1 MATKKLLVSIADDA
15 LADFAAV
22 VRECERAGLHVA
34 ETMDTIGV
42 ITGTIDAAKLDGLRR
57 VRGVRDVED
66 AGTATIAPPE
76 SDVQ

>member
-1 MATKKLLVSIADDA
+1 MATKKLLVSVADDA

-22 VRECERAGLHVA
+22 VRDCERAGLAVE

-42 ITGTIDAAKLDGLRR
+42 ITGTIDAARLDGLKQ

-66 AGTATIAPPE
+66 ASTTTIAPPE

>member
-1 MATKKLLVSIADDA
+1 MATKKLLVSVADDA

-22 VRECERAGLHVA
+22 VRDCEHAGLTVE
-34 ETMDTIGV
+34 ETMDAIGV
-42 ITGTIDAAKLDGLRR
+42 ITGTIDAAKLDGLRQ